1 MVPQIG
7 RQLWLKL
14 SLGVLAIQASI
25 EMMVA
30 VLVGTMKCSKRN
42 SVGHCLNLL
51 TTLFAVAEEKSRG
64 MPTRQCPTLPP
75 LVCAA
80 ASIWC
85 AWLLLLPSNECVSV
99 QAGGRRRGL
108 RWVRGGSL
116 LSPPPLPDANAH
128 IAHFRLLLSTG
139 AFYFFHCRRSE

>member
-51 TTLFAVAEEKSRG
+51 TTLFAVAGEKSRG

-85 AWLLLLPSNECVSV
+85 AWLLLLPSNKLMRECS
-99 QAGGRRRGL
+99 RRRRVAVGSGGVASLSSPL
-108 RWVRGGSL
+108 RRERTHSTLSSSTLYWCFL
-116 LSPPPLPDANAH
+116 LLPLPKK
-128 IAHFRLLLSTG
+128 
-139 AFYFFHCRRSE
+139 